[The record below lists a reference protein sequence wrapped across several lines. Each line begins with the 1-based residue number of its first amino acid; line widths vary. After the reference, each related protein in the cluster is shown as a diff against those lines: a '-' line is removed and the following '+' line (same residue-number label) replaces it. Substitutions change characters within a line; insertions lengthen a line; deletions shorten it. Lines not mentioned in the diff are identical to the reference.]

1 MNYMND
7 LRYGNLSKELQ
18 AKLSEENIFTQY
30 MGEFAFIDYP
40 NYAESSEEII
50 EIIETQKKAEQSGKW
65 EAIKDFCYLWDED
78 IMKAFEST
86 LTRLDIP
93 YDEEYLEYLNKV
105 SDDLGAL
112 IVQLKNHYQRPRPYQ
127 LAFYTEQDLHPYYS
141 FSGMTPSYPSGHAC
155 QGLFL
160 FNLIAF
166 HYEDK
171 REELMKLAKQVA
183 DSRIILGLHYKS
195 DNLFGF
201 QIVKELLL
209 KDDIKEK
216 YFPNV

>member
-1 MNYMND
+1 MNTMNE
-7 LRYGNLSKELQ
+7 LKYGNLNKELQ
-18 AKLSEENIFTQY
+18 AKLSEKNIFTQY
-30 MGEFAFIDYP
+30 MGEFAFIDFP

-50 EIIETQKKAEQSGKW
+50 EIIETQKKAESSDKW
-65 EAIKDFCYLWDED
+65 QAIKDFCDLWDED
-78 IMKAFEST
+78 IMQALETT
-86 LTRLDIP
+86 LTRLNIP
-93 YDEEYLEYLNKV
+93 FDEEYLEYLNKV

-141 FSGMTPSYPSGHAC
+141 FSAVSPSYPSGHAC
-155 QGLFL
+155 QALFL
-160 FNLIAF
+160 CQLIGF

-171 REELMKLAKQVA
+171 KDELLKLAKQVA
-183 DSRIILGLHYKS
+183 DSRIILGIHYKS

-201 QIVKELLL
+201 EIVRQLLL
-209 KDDIKEK
+209 KNDIKEK

>member
-1 MNYMND
+1 MND
-7 LRYGNLSKELQ
+7 LRYGNLTKELQ
-18 AKLSEENIFTQY
+18 AKLSEENVFTQY

-50 EIIETQKKAEQSGKW
+50 EIIETQKKSRESGKW
-65 EAIKDFCYLWDED
+65 QAIKDFCDLWDED
-78 IMKAFEST
+78 IMGALKKT
-86 LTRLDIP
+86 LTRLNIP
-93 YDEEYLEYLNKV
+93 FDEDYIEYLTQV
-105 SDDLGAL
+105 SDDLGVL
-112 IVQLKNHYQRPRPYQ
+112 VVQLKNHYQRPRPYQ
-127 LAFYTEQDLHPYYS
+127 VAFYTEQDLHPYYS
-141 FSGMTPSYPSGHAC
+141 YSAVSPSYPSGHAC
-155 QGLFL
+155 QALFL
-160 FNLIAF
+160 FHLIGF

-171 REELMKLAKQVA
+171 KEELLKVAKQVA
-183 DSRIILGLHYKS
+183 DSRIILGVHYKS

>member
-1 MNYMND
+1 MND
-7 LRYGNLSKELQ
+7 LRYGNLTKELQ
-18 AKLSEENIFTQY
+18 AKLSEENVFTQY

-50 EIIETQKKAEQSGKW
+50 EIIETQKKSRESGKW
-65 EAIKDFCYLWDED
+65 QAIKDFCDLWDED
-78 IMKAFEST
+78 IMGALKKT
-86 LTRLDIP
+86 LTRLNIP
-93 YDEEYLEYLNKV
+93 FDEDYIEYLTQV

-112 IVQLKNHYQRPRPYQ
+112 VVQLKNHYQRPRPYQ
-127 LAFYTEQDLHPYYS
+127 VAFYTEQDLHSYYS
-141 FSGMTPSYPSGHAC
+141 YSAVSPSYPSGHAC
-155 QGLFL
+155 QALFL
-160 FNLIAF
+160 FHLIGF

-171 REELMKLAKQVA
+171 KEELLKVAKQVA
-183 DSRIILGLHYKS
+183 DSRIILGVHYKS

>member
-1 MNYMND
+1 MNTMNE
-7 LRYGNLSKELQ
+7 LRYGNLNKELQ
-18 AKLSEENIFTQY
+18 AKLSEKNIFTQY
-30 MGEFAFIDYP
+30 MGEFAFIDFP

-50 EIIETQKKAEQSGKW
+50 EIIETQKKSESSDKW
-65 EAIKDFCYLWDED
+65 QAIKDFCDLWDED
-78 IMKAFEST
+78 IMQALETT
-86 LTRLDIP
+86 LTRLNIP
-93 YDEEYLEYLNKV
+93 FDEEYLEYLNKV

-141 FSGMTPSYPSGHAC
+141 FSAVSPSYPSGHAC
-155 QGLFL
+155 QALFL
-160 FNLIAF
+160 CHLIGF

-171 REELMKLAKQVA
+171 KEELLKLAKQVA
-183 DSRIILGLHYKS
+183 DSRIILGVHYKS

-201 QIVKELLL
+201 EIVRQLLL
-209 KDDIKEK
+209 KNDIKEK

>member
-1 MNYMND
+1 MND
-7 LRYGNLSKELQ
+7 LRYGNLTQELQ
-18 AKLSEENIFTQY
+18 AKLSEENVFTQY

-50 EIIETQKKAEQSGKW
+50 EIIETQKKARESGKW
-65 EAIKDFCYLWDED
+65 QAIKDFCDLWDAD
-78 IMKAFEST
+78 IIEALKTT
-86 LTRLDIP
+86 LTRLNIP
-93 YDEEYLEYLNKV
+93 FDEDYIQYLNQV

-112 IVQLKNHYQRPRPYQ
+112 VVQLKNHYQRPRPYQ
-127 LAFYTEQDLHPYYS
+127 VAFYTEQDLHPYYS
-141 FSGMTPSYPSGHAC
+141 YSAVSPSYPSGHAC
-155 QGLFL
+155 QALFL
-160 FNLIAF
+160 FHLIGF

-171 REELMKLAKQVA
+171 KEELLKIAKQVA
-183 DSRIILGLHYKS
+183 DSRIILGIHYKS

>member
-1 MNYMND
+1 MND
-7 LRYGNLSKELQ
+7 LRYGNLTKELQ
-18 AKLSEENIFTQY
+18 AKLAEQNIFTQY

-50 EIIETQKKAEQSGKW
+50 EIIETQKKAESSDKW
-65 EAIKDFCYLWDED
+65 QAIKAFCDLWDED
-78 IMKAFEST
+78 IMKALETT

-105 SDDLGAL
+105 SDDLGVL

-127 LAFYTEQDLHPYYS
+127 VAFYTEQDLHPYYS
-141 FSGMTPSYPSGHAC
+141 FSAISPAYPSGHAC
-155 QGLFL
+155 QALFL
-160 FNLIAF
+160 CHLIGF

-171 REELMKLAKQVA
+171 KEELLKLAKQVA

-209 KDDIKEK
+209 KNDIKEK

>member
-1 MNYMND
+1 MND
-7 LRYGNLSKELQ
+7 LRYGNLTKELQ
-18 AKLSEENIFTQY
+18 AKLSEENVFTQY

-50 EIIETQKKAEQSGKW
+50 EIIETQKKSRESGKW
-65 EAIKDFCYLWDED
+65 QAIKDFCDLWDED
-78 IMKAFEST
+78 IMGALKKT
-86 LTRLDIP
+86 LTRLNIP
-93 YDEEYLEYLNKV
+93 FDEDYIEYLTQV

-112 IVQLKNHYQRPRPYQ
+112 VVQLKNHYQRPRPYQ
-127 LAFYTEQDLHPYYS
+127 VAFYTEQDLHPYYS
-141 FSGMTPSYPSGHAC
+141 YSAVSPSYPSGHAC
-155 QGLFL
+155 QALFL
-160 FNLIAF
+160 FNLIGF

-171 REELMKLAKQVA
+171 KEELLKVAKQVA
-183 DSRIILGLHYKS
+183 DSRIILGVHYKS

>member
-1 MNYMND
+1 MND
-7 LRYGNLSKELQ
+7 LRYGNLTKELQ
-18 AKLSEENIFTQY
+18 AKLSEENVFTQY

-50 EIIETQKKAEQSGKW
+50 EIIETQKKSRESGKW
-65 EAIKDFCYLWDED
+65 QAIKDFCDLWDED
-78 IMKAFEST
+78 IMGALKKT
-86 LTRLDIP
+86 LTRLNIP
-93 YDEEYLEYLNKV
+93 FDEDYIEYLTQV

-112 IVQLKNHYQRPRPYQ
+112 VVQLKNHYQRPRPYQ
-127 LAFYTEQDLHPYYS
+127 VAFYTEQDLHPYYS
-141 FSGMTPSYPSGHAC
+141 YSAVSPSYPSGHAC
-155 QGLFL
+155 QALFL
-160 FNLIAF
+160 FHLIGF

-171 REELMKLAKQVA
+171 KEELLKVAKQVA
-183 DSRIILGLHYKS
+183 DSRIILGVHYKS

>member
-1 MNYMND
+1 MNTMNE
-7 LRYGNLSKELQ
+7 LRYGNLNKELQ

-30 MGEFAFIDYP
+30 MGEFAFIDFP

-50 EIIETQKKAEQSGKW
+50 EIIETQKKSESSDKW
-65 EAIKDFCYLWDED
+65 QAIKDFCDLWDED
-78 IMKAFEST
+78 IMQALETT
-86 LTRLDIP
+86 LTRLNIP
-93 YDEEYLEYLNKV
+93 FDEEYLEYLNKV

-141 FSGMTPSYPSGHAC
+141 FSAVSPSYPSGHAC
-155 QGLFL
+155 QALFL
-160 FNLIAF
+160 CHLIGF

-171 REELMKLAKQVA
+171 KEELLKLAKQVA
-183 DSRIILGLHYKS
+183 DSRIILGVHYKS

-201 QIVKELLL
+201 EIVRQLLL
-209 KDDIKEK
+209 KNDIKEK

>member
-1 MNYMND
+1 MND
-7 LRYGNLSKELQ
+7 LRYGNLTKELQ
-18 AKLSEENIFTQY
+18 AKLSEENVFTQY

-50 EIIETQKKAEQSGKW
+50 EIIETQKKSRESGKW
-65 EAIKDFCYLWDED
+65 QAIKDFCDLWDED
-78 IMKAFEST
+78 IMEALKKT
-86 LTRLDIP
+86 LTRLNIP
-93 YDEEYLEYLNKV
+93 FDEDYIEYLTQV
-105 SDDLGAL
+105 SDDLGVL
-112 IVQLKNHYQRPRPYQ
+112 VVQLKNHYQRPRPYQ

-141 FSGMTPSYPSGHAC
+141 YSAVSPSYPSGHAC
-155 QGLFL
+155 QALFL
-160 FNLIAF
+160 FNLIGF

-171 REELMKLAKQVA
+171 KEELLKVAKQVA
-183 DSRIILGLHYKS
+183 DSRIILGVHYKS

-209 KDDIKEK
+209 KNDIKEK